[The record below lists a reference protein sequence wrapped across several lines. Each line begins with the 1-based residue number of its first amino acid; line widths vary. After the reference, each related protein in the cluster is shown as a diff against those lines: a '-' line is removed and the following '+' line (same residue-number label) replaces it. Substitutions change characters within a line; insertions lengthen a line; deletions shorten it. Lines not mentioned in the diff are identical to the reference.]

1 MYTSNSLLNYIKN
14 SESISG
20 QNLKALGHPGFLSF
34 SGRTGS
40 KDLLNM
46 GQVILGQVVTW
57 PSPKNMSHPQ
67 LYLVT
72 IIISSSKHRT
82 LKLTELATDF
92 QRYRS
97 VILDLES
104 RYQKFRSNITL
115 QIQRIIPKL
124 RSGIENQIELTKIL
138 EFYRT
143 SPWEKETF
151 LTLLNTRKK
160 EIGKHP
166 CPSVLPDQL
175 SKTNG
180 SYHLIMSRNL
190 WKLKYLVLRLRRC

>member
-1 MYTSNSLLNYIKN
+1 
-14 SESISG
+14 
-20 QNLKALGHPGFLSF
+20 
-34 SGRTGS
+34 
-40 KDLLNM
+40 
-46 GQVILGQVVTW
+46 
-57 PSPKNMSHPQ
+57 MSHPQ

-72 IIISSSKHRT
+72 IIISYSKHRT

-97 VILDLES
+97 VILDLET

-160 EIGKHP
+160 EIGKYP
-166 CPSVLPDQL
+166 CPRPNSP
-175 SKTNG
+175 G
-180 SYHLIMSRNL
+180 P
-190 WKLKYLVLRLRRC
+190 